1 MVYEILVGVNVVD
14 EAGYQAYR
22 EGMTPILETY
32 GGGFS
37 NDFRVSEVLK
47 AESGNPINRIFTI
60 YFESQSA
67 SQAFF
72 ANEDYARVKQAH
84 FENSVTVTTIIAGYE
99 RE

>member
-1 MVYEILVGVNVVD
+1 MAYEILVGVNVVD
-14 EAGYQAYR
+14 ETGYQTYR
-22 EGMTPILETY
+22 DGMTPILETY

-47 AESGNPINRIFTI
+47 AESGNPINRLFTI
-60 YFESQSA
+60 YFESESA

-72 ANEDYARVKQAH
+72 ADENYIKVKKAH
-84 FENSVTVTTIIAGYE
+84 FEDSVTVTTIIASYE